1 MCITS
6 LKSQLLCTYKMLRIT
21 MNKGRYDYKEQYER
35 FKLIVNMIGVVLA
48 LTNLYF
54 EHRTLDL
61 IFFFLIVWYYCT
73 LTIRESI
80 LKVNGSKIKVCLIS
94 LFFFLIHKIGELIYR
109 LFCFKTGKYSKS

>member
-1 MCITS
+1 
-6 LKSQLLCTYKMLRIT
+6 

-61 IFFFLIVWYYCT
+61 IFFFLIFELHFEILDLCFQRGSTSSLFLVVGGLL
-73 LTIRESI
+73 LTTSHQRLKIFLQVSI
-80 LKVNGSKIKVCLIS
+80 LLNQQGGYL
-94 LFFFLIHKIGELIYR
+94 
-109 LFCFKTGKYSKS
+109 